1 MEETGEE
8 DESDDDSS
16 DDPESSDED
25 DEEEEDESEEE
36 SEEEVVEEEPDKKRS
51 RVSHLPPLRLRLLPS
66 YSSSSEDLSDLL
78 NLPQNLFFTGT
89 TLEMIENGL
98 PVGTLTGAGDAV
110 LQLRVRG
117 DSKVEYVVNGIVE
130 QVSTRTITSFPL
142 YIIVVHKKWVI
153 KNRCRLRRSTIG

>member
-1 MEETGEE
+1 ME
-8 DESDDDSS
+8 
-16 DDPESSDED
+16 
-25 DEEEEDESEEE
+25 
-36 SEEEVVEEEPDKKRS
+36 
-51 RVSHLPPLRLRLLPS
+51 
-66 YSSSSEDLSDLL
+66 
-78 NLPQNLFFTGT
+78 GT

-142 YIIVVHKKWVI
+142 YVGVTFRTETVSIQSERERASRIWKA
-153 KNRCRLRRSTIG
+153 L